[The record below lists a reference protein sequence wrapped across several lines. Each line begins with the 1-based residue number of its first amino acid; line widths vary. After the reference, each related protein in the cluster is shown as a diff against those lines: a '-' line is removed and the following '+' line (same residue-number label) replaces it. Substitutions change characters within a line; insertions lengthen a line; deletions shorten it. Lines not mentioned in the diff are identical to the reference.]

1 MTPLDA
7 YDWPALEAE
16 LEEQGATVLPAVL
29 SAPECRAL
37 ADLAVLA
44 PLRDALW
51 IRLLPAAVRW
61 DRALGESWHYGG
73 GPGTLE
79 LQHLREGEGRPL
91 HRDEADGAFPFR
103 ASLLLGAPGVD
114 FDGGE
119 LALVE
124 RRPRMQS
131 RPMVVPLGQG
141 DVALFAA
148 NRRPCRGAKGPYRV
162 SLQRGISRVRAGER
176 ACVEIGFAGGAAPP
190 ALFASTGPRRGSS

>member
-7 YDWPALEAE
+7 YDWPSLEAE

-29 SAPECRAL
+29 SAAECLAL
-37 ADLAVLA
+37 ADLATLA
-44 PLRDALW
+44 PLRDALHA
-51 IRLLPAAVRW
+51 RLVAAAVRW
-61 DRALGESWHYGG
+61 DRALGESWRY
-73 GPGTLE
+73 PREQGTLE
-79 LQHLREGEGRPL
+79 LQQLREGEGRPL

-131 RPMVVPLGQG
+131 RALVVPLG
-141 DVALFAA
+141 ALAGA
-148 NRRPCRGAKGPYRV
+148 RR
-162 SLQRGISRVRAGER
+162 
-176 ACVEIGFAGGAAPP
+176 
-190 ALFASTGPRRGSS
+190 ASTG